1 MNGVLGDLP
10 EQGISGG
17 PTNCGILWQLPI
29 RLHGEHRAQSRT
41 ICSQATLMMPVSDC
55 LARGI
60 HTRALLKVPFSFHKE
75 ADTLP
80 ADGLKILRTT
90 LCSRFFFSESK
101 QQND

>member
-41 ICSQATLMMPVSDC
+41 FCSQATLMTSVSDC

-60 HTRALLKVPFSFHKE
+60 HTRALLEVPFSFHKE
-75 ADTLP
+75 ADTVP